1 MGKRRQTPT
10 TTDRKPPADK
20 DRSNQADR
28 DPRKRRSGEGADSAL
43 ANWKS
48 IERDR
53 ERSRPVQGPNSEDD
67 DGSGCRK

>member
-1 MGKRRQTPT
+1 M
-10 TTDRKPPADK
+10 DRKPPVSK

-28 DPRKRRSGEGADSAL
+28 GNTDRYARERRSGEGSDSAL

-53 ERSRPVQGPNSEDD
+53 EKSRPVQGPNSEDA